1 MLSQLLDVSILA
13 GPTPVLMSIAGA
25 GGLVFLLVRRSS
37 RWWRWTVPALGAG
50 SVLLVLSANFALG
63 IWRPFPDPLPA
74 RILWWAGVGV
84 LGLALGAANLAIPV
98 EERRRIRRAAGALV
112 SLLLVV
118 TLAVMKINAFYGY
131 RPTLGSVLGTIAVH
145 ESNFAAIAR
154 PQAVVASVAR
164 LPLERTWRAP
174 KVLPPGGQVSRVA
187 IPGVKSGFPARPAW
201 VYVPPAYLVSPR
213 PLLPVLVLIAGQPGG
228 PQDWLVAGRLVSV
241 LDSFASAHA
250 GLAPLVVVPDA
261 TGSAMANPMC
271 LDSKLGRSA
280 SYLTDD
286 VPDWIRQ
293 HLQVDQDTT
302 HWSIG
307 GFSYGGT
314 CALQLAVAA
323 PRLYPTFLDISGQ
336 QEPTLGD
343 HRKTVQAAYGGDEAR
358 YQAANPLS
366 TLSHARFA
374 STTAVL
380 AFGADDHEYGPQ
392 ALRVRDAA
400 AQAGMAVTLMS
411 LPGAHSWV
419 IATAALRA
427 ALPVLAERA
436 NIIAPPPTGQPAARH
451 SR

>member
-1 MLSQLLDVSILA
+1 MLSRLLDVSILA
-13 GPTPVLMSIAGA
+13 GPTPVLLSIAGFA
-25 GGLVFLLVRRSS
+25 GLAFLLVRRSP
-37 RWWRWTVPALGAG
+37 RWWRWTVPSVVAG
-50 SVLLVLSANFALG
+50 SVLLVLSANLALG
-63 IWRPFPDPLPA
+63 IWKPFPDPLPA
-74 RILWWAGVGV
+74 RILCWAGVGV
-84 LGLALGAANLAIPV
+84 LGLVLAAANLAMPV
-98 EERRRIRRAAGALV
+98 DDGRRIRRAAVVVV
-112 SLLLVV
+112 SLLLAVG
-118 TLAVMKINAFYGY
+118 LAALRINAFYGY
-131 RPTLGSVLGTIAVH
+131 RPTLGSALGAVAVR
-145 ESNFAAIAR
+145 ESSFAAIAR
-154 PQAVVASVAR
+154 PQPVVANLAR

-174 KVLPPGGQVSRVA
+174 KALPPGGQVSRVA
-187 IPGVKSGFPARPAW
+187 IPGVRSGFPARPAW

-261 TGSAMANPMC
+261 TGSALANPMC

-293 HLQVDQDTT
+293 HLQVDQDTA

-314 CALQLAVAA
+314 CALQMAVAA

-366 TLSHARFA
+366 LLSRARFA

-392 ALRVRDAA
+392 ALRVRDAVA
-400 AQAGMAVTLMS
+400 KAGMAVTLMS

-427 ALPVLAERA
+427 ALPILAERA
-436 NIIAPPPTGQPAARH
+436 DIIAPPPAGQPVARH
-451 SR
+451 PR